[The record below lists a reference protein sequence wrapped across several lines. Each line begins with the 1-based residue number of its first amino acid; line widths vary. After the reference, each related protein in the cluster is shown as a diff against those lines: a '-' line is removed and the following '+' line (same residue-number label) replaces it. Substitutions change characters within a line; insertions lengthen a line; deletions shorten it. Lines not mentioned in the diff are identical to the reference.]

1 MEYPKQQLNIQT
13 EQNANYL
20 RIDFKAH
27 WNFYNFAIF
36 NSPFMLMVI

>member
-20 RIDFKAH
+20 RIDFKSTLK
-27 WNFYNFAIF
+27 F
-36 NSPFMLMVI
+36 L